1 MRQDWRIIGL
11 FIGVYWYSVQLLAD
25 LSLFDK
31 APSHSGVVHRPA
43 AVGGTWQLREGS

>member
-25 LSLFDK
+25 LS
-31 APSHSGVVHRPA
+31 SIR
-43 AVGGTWQLREGS
+43 